1 MLSAVYTDLK
11 LQENRAKNLVV
22 SGLAISPERDDKSVV
37 IQMCSVELDIT
48 PDVLHCKRL
57 GKAIPGRVQPILVT
71 LRSAEQASA
80 VISASK
86 ALRKSTHM
94 RNVYINP
101 DLTKAQATAAYQLH
115 CQKRQ
120 ARMEK
125 KLPTSEYKR
134 SSFYV

>member
-1 MLSAVYTDLK
+1 
-11 LQENRAKNLVV
+11 
-22 SGLAISPERDDKSVV
+22 
-37 IQMCSVELDIT
+37 
-48 PDVLHCKRL
+48 
-57 GKAIPGRVQPILVT
+57 
-71 LRSAEQASA
+71 
-80 VISASK
+80 
-86 ALRKSTHM
+86 M